1 MEQWEKKKIAAICV
15 IVLTCLG
22 LSMWESMPKKLQESE
37 VKIGSSFVESEK
49 PQGIKVYVSGAVKNP
64 GIYEVDAGVRAV
76 DVIAV
81 AGGMAAD
88 ANENK
93 VNLAKKCKDGT
104 QVNVPFLTAKQ
115 KKEKLQAAGY
125 EESTLISKEFSGN
138 KSQVV
143 VSIIKKVNINTA
155 GQAELESLPGVGTS
169 TANKIINYR
178 TRNKFKAIED
188 IMQIS
193 GIGPSKFNSMKELLE
208 V

>member
-1 MEQWEKKKIAAICV
+1 M
-15 IVLTCLG
+15 
-22 LSMWESMPKKLQESE
+22 
-37 VKIGSSFVESEK
+37 
-49 PQGIKVYVSGAVKNP
+49 
-64 GIYEVDAGVRAV
+64 
-76 DVIAV
+76 
-81 AGGMAAD
+81 
-88 ANENK
+88 
-93 VNLAKKCKDGT
+93 
-104 QVNVPFLTAKQ
+104 
-115 KKEKLQAAGY
+115 
-125 EESTLISKEFSGN
+125 
-138 KSQVV
+138 

>member
-22 LSMWESMPKKLQESE
+22 LSMWESMPKKMSESE
-37 VKIGSSFVESEK
+37 VKTESSLVEQEK
-49 PQGIKVYVSGAVKNP
+49 PPGIKVYVSGAVKNP

>member
-22 LSMWESMPKKLQESE
+22 LSMWESMPKKMSESE
-37 VKIGSSFVESEK
+37 VKTESRLVEQEK
-49 PQGIKVYVSGAVKNP
+49 PPGIKVYVSGAVKNP